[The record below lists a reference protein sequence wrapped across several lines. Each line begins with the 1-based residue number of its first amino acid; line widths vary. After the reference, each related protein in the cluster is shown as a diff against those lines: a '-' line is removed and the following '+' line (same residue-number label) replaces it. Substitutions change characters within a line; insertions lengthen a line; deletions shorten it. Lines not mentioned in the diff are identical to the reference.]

1 MSQITV
7 HILDT
12 ATGKPAT
19 QVAVAL
25 YSQNGEQWDLI
36 AEANTN
42 SDGRVADLLKPDR
55 VLPAANYRMHF
66 ATADYFSANNTIGF
80 YPWVDIVF
88 SVSAAGDHYHI
99 PLLLSPYGYST
110 YRGS

>member
-12 ATGKPAT
+12 ATGKPAAE
-19 QVAVAL
+19 VAIEL
-25 YSQNGEQWDLI
+25 HKQNAEQWELI
-36 AEANTN
+36 AQASTN
-42 SDGRVADLLKPDR
+42 DDGRVADLLKPDS
-55 VLPAANYRMHF
+55 VLPAGNYRMHF
-66 ATADYFSANNTIGF
+66 ATADYFSSNNISGF
-80 YPWVDIVF
+80 YPWVDVVF
-88 SVSAAGDHYHI
+88 AVSAAGEHYHI